1 MTEQNEHQLPFIPH
15 SRPTLGPEEIQAV
28 SDVIS
33 SGYVAEGDVVRRF
46 EQAFADYHEIR
57 HAVATNSGTSAL
69 HLVLLALDIGPGDEV
84 IIPSYVCCALLNAVN
99 YTGARPVLVDIVPE
113 TFNIDPS
120 EVKTKISNRTKAIIV
135 PHLFGLPADLD
146 QLLDLD
152 VPLIEDCAQ
161 ALGAEFDNRTVGTF
175 GVAAI
180 YSFYATKVMS
190 TGEGGMVV
198 TGSGDIANRI
208 KDLKTYDQKKNYSVR
223 YNYKMTDFQAAM
235 GLCQLDRLDSF
246 LRRRRAI
253 AHQYARSLKDLDL
266 HLPLDDPGHIYFR
279 FVIGL
284 DADPSPWIDYLAGDG
299 IGCDRPIFLP
309 LHRQLQ
315 QEGCPMSEKAWNSSL
330 SISIYPSLSD
340 NDVERIIDAIRKIA
354 SKYS

>member
-1 MTEQNEHQLPFIPH
+1 MKNSQSPARSFIPH
-15 SRPTLGPEEIQAV
+15 SRPTLGPEEMQAV
-28 SDVIS
+28 SDVVS

-69 HLVLLALDIGPGDEV
+69 HLVLLALEVGMGDEV

-99 YTGARPVLVDIVPE
+99 YTGATAVLADISPE

-120 EVKTKISNRTKAIIV
+120 DVKTKINTRTKAIIV
-135 PHLFGLPADLD
+135 PHLFGMSADLE
-146 QLLDLD
+146 QLLELD

-161 ALGAEFDNRTVGTF
+161 ALGAEYDNKPVGSF

-180 YSFYATKVMS
+180 FSFYATKVIS

-208 KDLKTYDQKKNYSVR
+208 KDLKTYDQKMDYRVR
-223 YNYKMTDFQAAM
+223 YNYKMTDLQAAM
-235 GLCQLDRLDSF
+235 GFSQLDRLESF
-246 LRRRRAI
+246 IRRRRDI
-253 AHQYARSLKDLDL
+253 AELYDRSFKDLDL
-266 HLPLDDPGHIYFR
+266 HLPTDDPGHIFFR
-279 FVIGL
+279 YVIGVN
-284 DADPSPWIDYLAGDG
+284 DDPSVWTENLNENG

-315 QEGCPMSEKAWNSSL
+315 HGGCPVSERAWNSSI
-330 SISIYPSLSD
+330 SIPIYPSLFD
-340 NDVERIIDAIRKIA
+340 QDVSRIIHAIRDIA
-354 SKYS
+354 PKNC